1 MSQKQNFLATN
12 CKYYPNLLLL
22 KEKRHTNEMLDDPC
36 VLVRYTGMMVKLITL
51 HRLYHTPKAP
61 LQSQTSILVTV
72 LLMVISIAYIG
83 KN

>member
-1 MSQKQNFLATN
+1 
-12 CKYYPNLLLL
+12 
-22 KEKRHTNEMLDDPC
+22 MLDDPC